1 MIDKNMRA
9 FLIIS
14 VCLMIFSCGVSS
26 NRVEENKNTNLA
38 KNDSKPTTISS
49 FEIVKE
55 YKHDTA
61 AFTQGLVF
69 HNGFLYE
76 GTGGSRTRGDDFSS
90 SLRKIEV
97 ESGKVL
103 QKRDLPN
110 DVFGEGIVILG
121 DKIYQ
126 LTWKEGIAYEYGL
139 DDFKLIKEF
148 RYSGEGWGLTSDG
161 KNLFQSDG
169 THVIRVVNP
178 ENFETVRTIS
188 VFDEDG
194 SPLMELNEL
203 EYVKGEIWAN
213 IWQTNRIVRIDPE
226 SGKLLGWI
234 DLSKLVD
241 DEMRKTPAAD
251 VLNGIAYDEKSD
263 RLFVTGKLWSRVF
276 EIKLSSIG

>member
-1 MIDKNMRA
+1 MRA

-26 NRVEENKNTNLA
+26 NRVEENKNTNLPG
-38 KNDSKPTTISS
+38 NDSKPTTVSS

-55 YKHDTA
+55 YKHDTG

-76 GTGGSRTRGDDFSS
+76 GTGGSRTRGDEFSS

-97 ESGKVL
+97 DSGKVL

-126 LTWKEGIAYEYGL
+126 LTWKEGIAYEYSL

-148 RYSGEGWGLTSDG
+148 RYSGEGWGLTTDG
-161 KNLFQSDG
+161 TNLFQSDG

-188 VFDEDG
+188 VFDEDER
-194 SPLMELNEL
+194 PLMELNEL

-241 DEMRKTPAAD
+241 DEMRKSPAAD
-251 VLNGIAYDEKSD
+251 VLNGIAYDESSG

-276 EIKLSSIG
+276 EIKLSSIS